1 MRGSAHRSLTVVRWL
16 QFGVAATGMGIAL
29 AAAPGT
35 AHADDS
41 TGAHSASSAG
51 HHKPRSAADKPTSAR
66 PAAATRSR
74 PIAAISAARVAARPV
89 ATVVGSAKRQQASP
103 LSAPLTTSSQT
114 LPDAVNGLLYSVAN
128 LLSVLPQG
136 PITYIAESTL
146 YLVRRTLFPASVG
159 VITTP
164 ITVPLYFTAIDS
176 DGDGTAD
183 TKKLGIYATLG
194 NGAKPK
200 LFEFDTGASGF
211 FAAYAS
217 NDPHTSDWWGNGV
230 KGSTTLVS
238 RGDDSGITYSG
249 VAANTTV
256 SLFAQG
262 NSLPLTSTGSVQVGQ
277 ANLITNGDTNLWTP
291 SGTTIS
297 GGIDPPPVEKAFY
310 GDFGVGT
317 NYEADGITSLLSQFT
332 FGNGIS
338 PGFIVHVD
346 DQSQQAWVQIGLTA
360 ADLQNPST
368 SFFVMDPDESAKGN
382 TVPNSDVRFYKQ
394 QLIKAKI
401 NISDGSTPVVTDSK
415 VKVVLDTG
423 AATTVHNTD
432 KSSEAA
438 DYDQILVPSHDDAKK
453 GVLAGNL
460 TFSLK
465 GTTTAG
471 QHETFFTVTT
481 TTDRQQEDQTTQVI
495 KFQNDKAAADID
507 SDKAKYYLNSG
518 IQFFYHYDVVYDLGN
533 SAGGGQLGLAPQTT

>member
-1 MRGSAHRSLTVVRWL
+1 MVRWL
-16 QFGVAATGMGIAL
+16 QLGAAATGVGIAL

-35 AHADDS
+35 ALADDG
-41 TGAHSASSAG
+41 TDAHSAPSAG
-51 HHKPRSAADKPTSAR
+51 HHKPRSAADKPSSAR
-66 PAAATRSR
+66 PAAATRSGSVSTV
-74 PIAAISAARVAARPV
+74 SAARVTARPV
-89 ATVVGSAKRQQASP
+89 ASTVGSAKPQQSSAV
-103 LSAPLTTSSQT
+103 SAPLTTTSSPT

-136 PITYIAESTL
+136 PITYVAESAL
-146 YLVRRTLFPASVG
+146 FLVRRTLFPASVG
-159 VITTP
+159 VITAP
-164 ITVPLYFTAIDS
+164 ITVPLYFTPIDS
-176 DGDGTAD
+176 DGDGIAD

-256 SLFAQG
+256 SLFTQG
-262 NSLPLTSTGSVQVGQ
+262 NSLPLASTGSVQVGQ
-277 ANLITNGDTNLWTP
+277 ANLINSGSTNLWTP

-297 GGIDPPPVEKAFY
+297 GGIDPPPIEKAFY

-346 DQSQQAWVQIGLTA
+346 DQTQQAWVQIGLTA
-360 ADLQNPST
+360 ADLHNPST
-368 SFFVMDPDESAKGN
+368 SFFAMDPDESANGN
-382 TVPNSDVRFYKQ
+382 TVPNSGVQFYKQ

-401 NISDGSTPVVTDSK
+401 NISDGSKPVVTDSK

-423 AATTVHNTD
+423 AVTTLHNTD

-438 DYDQILVPSHDDAKK
+438 EYDKILVPSNDDPKK
-453 GVLAGNL
+453 GVLAGDL

-465 GTTTAG
+465 GTTVGG
-471 QHETFFTVTT
+471 QDETFFTVTT
-481 TTDRQQEDQTTQVI
+481 TTDHQQESLTTQVI
-495 KFQNDKAAADID
+495 KFQNEKAADGVD
-507 SDKAKYYLNSG
+507 SDKSKYYLNSG
-518 IQFFYHYDVVYDLGN
+518 IQLFYHYDVVYDLGN
-533 SAGGGQLGLAPQTT
+533 SAGGGQLGLTAQTA